1 MFRTRIFG
9 AALLAVAAL
18 LVPSAVAAAGTV
30 TLSGSTSVF
39 PLAAQLASKYKTV
52 NKNFHYRIFQGGS
65 DIGIADVAR
74 GRVTIGDSSR
84 DPTDSDPGGITFNKI
99 ARDAVC
105 VVTNPAN
112 HLGNLS
118 QEQIQAIFSGRV
130 RDWGDVPGA
139 SVKGPIT
146 LVVRNAASG
155 TQDAFQNIFMGQDLR
170 VASSASQKT
179 SNGLVQQA
187 VHSPQNKTAIGY
199 VSFKFASG
207 LNPVSYQGVGCSLR
221 NAKSGQYGG
230 TRNFWMVTR
239 GKASGL
245 AKSFIGWIRSNATAK
260 RITAGNWVPLR

>member
-1 MFRTRIFG
+1 MSRPRLFSAVLLAG
-9 AALLAVAAL
+9 AAL
-18 LVPSAVAAAGTV
+18 VPTGIASAGTV
-30 TLSGSTSVF
+30 TMSGSTSVF
-39 PLAAQLASKYKTV
+39 PLASQLASKYKGF
-52 NKNFHYRIFQGGS
+52 NKSFHYRIFQGGS
-65 DIGIADVAR
+65 DIGISDVAR
-74 GRVTIGDSSR
+74 GRVTIGDASR

-105 VVTNPAN
+105 VATNPAN
-112 HLGNLS
+112 RLGNLS
-118 QEQIQAIFSGRV
+118 QEQIQAIFSGRI
-130 RDWGDVPGA
+130 RDWSDVPG
-139 SVKGPIT
+139 STVKGPIT

-187 VHSPQNKTAIGY
+187 VRSSQNKTAIGY
-199 VSFKFASG
+199 VSFKFTSG

-245 AKSFIGWIRSNATAK
+245 AKSFINWIRTNSTAK
-260 RITAGNWVPLR
+260 RITAGDWVPLR